1 MAATASKK
9 DPNDELEEAQ
19 AKAQAQAQAQ
29 SPPSHNIFRD
39 SALRYAGYAN
49 EVGESFRYQI
59 PRLVVPTYAIAFTYV
74 CADAISTGHET
85 WQNQTSKVDKVDKQ
99 GKDEDTNSRWHDTIY
114 ATADT
119 LLWQSLASVI
129 VPGATIN
136 MIVKASRYAVRRSP
150 VALPAVMAQWLPTA
164 IGLGSIAL
172 IVQPIDHAID
182 YVLDHST
189 RHWWKESKS
198 NKQD

>member
-1 MAATASKK
+1 MAATTSTSNK
-9 DPNDELEEAQ
+9 DPHEKESEQ
-19 AKAQAQAQAQ
+19 VESQAQIT
-29 SPPSHNIFRD
+29 STPPYNIFRD

-59 PRLVVPTYAIAFTYV
+59 PRLVVPTYVVAFTYV

-85 WQNQTSKVDKVDKQ
+85 WQKQ
-99 GKDEDTNSRWHDTIY
+99 AKAGLGGDNGSIYNARWHDTIY

-119 LLWQSLASVI
+119 LLWQSLASVV

-136 MIVKASRYAVRRSP
+136 MIVKGSRYAVRRSP
-150 VALPAVMAQWLPTA
+150 LALPVMVAQWLPTA
-164 IGLGSIAL
+164 VGLGSIAL

-198 NKQD
+198 NASKED